1 MDLLLLSLV
10 AFSTSLLTAV
20 IGLGG
25 GVLLM
30 LVMPGFMPLTVIVP
44 VHAWVQFAS
53 NVTRVGFALDQV
65 SWSLLPPLLL
75 GSLVGAGLGAALV
88 DVIPLDAWPLVAGLV
103 ILIVTW
109 LPIERWL
116 PIDRAALFFLGFYQ
130 TGLGMVAGATGP
142 LGAAIL
148 AKIRID
154 RDWLVV
160 NTGLY
165 MTLNHGIRGMA
176 FGLMGFTLGA
186 WWLWVAVMS
195 VATLLGSWLGTRL
208 RSRVPQRNFV
218 GLFRWVVTL
227 LALRLM
233 WMAGSERVLA

>member
-1 MDLLLLSLV
+1 
-10 AFSTSLLTAV
+10 
-20 IGLGG
+20 
-25 GVLLM
+25 M
-30 LVMPGFMPLTVIVP
+30 LVLPGFIPLSVILP
-44 VHAWVQFAS
+44 VHAWVQFVS

-75 GSLVGAGLGAALV
+75 GSLLGAGLGAVLV
-88 DVIPLDAWPLVAGLV
+88 DVMTLEAWPVVAGLI

-109 LPIERWL
+109 LPVERWL
-116 PIDRAALFFLGFYQ
+116 RIDRAALLFLGFCQ
-130 TGLGMVAGATGP
+130 TGLGMLAGATGP

-148 AKIRID
+148 AKIRMD

-165 MTLNHGIRGMA
+165 MAVNHGIRGIA
-176 FGLMGFTLGA
+176 FGLVGFTLDA
-186 WWLWVAVMS
+186 WWLWVIAMS

-208 RSRVPQRNFV
+208 RVYVPQRNFS
-218 GLFRWVVTL
+218 GLFRALVTL

-233 WMAGSERVLA
+233 WMAVPDGMLA